1 MGMGIMENLMD
12 HMVCLMD
19 PMKDMVAYLILLMVY
34 LRDHMVFLMGLLED
48 MGFLMDLM
56 GILDYLT
63 DLMDHLWD
71 RMECLTIPM
80 GDMDTVMDTVMDTI
94 TDSSLLF
101 LVYVGSRY
109 KHQDTVFLT
118 SVKPGP
124 LETVCNVLEIKII
137 CIYIECEICLFIVL
151 INKIKLSKHM

>member
-1 MGMGIMENLMD
+1 
-12 HMVCLMD
+12 
-19 PMKDMVAYLILLMVY
+19 
-34 LRDHMVFLMGLLED
+34 
-48 MGFLMDLM
+48 MDLM

-80 GDMDTVMDTVMDTI
+80 EDMDTI
-94 TDSSLLF
+94 TDSSLIF

-124 LETVCNVLEIKII
+124 LETVWNVLEIKII
-137 CIYIECEICLFIVL
+137 CIYCLY
-151 INKIKLSKHM
+151 

>member
-1 MGMGIMENLMD
+1 
-12 HMVCLMD
+12 
-19 PMKDMVAYLILLMVY
+19 
-34 LRDHMVFLMGLLED
+34 
-48 MGFLMDLM
+48 MDLM
-56 GILDYLT
+56 GISDYLT

-80 GDMDTVMDTVMDTI
+80 EDMDTVMDTVMDTI
-94 TDSSLLF
+94 TDNSLTF

-124 LETVCNVLEIKII
+124 LETVWNVLEIQII
-137 CIYIECEICLFIVL
+137 CIYIECVICLFIVL
-151 INKIKLSKHM
+151 INKMKLFKQ